1 MPMRR
6 SIAPWWVFP
15 CAAAFLGYFAL
26 LVYCDILRPVPEGME
41 WDSRSAGPGLLVAE
55 VAPDSPA
62 SRAGIRAGDR
72 ILSADR
78 QPVNSRSD
86 WEAVQANVV
95 LDRSVSLEV
104 ERNGVTFAADWAST
118 GAGLDYWR
126 HREGIDLLVTRF
138 VQLMSLAIGL
148 VVVFRKPF
156 DVGASLGGWLLATFG
171 VFCIVLPYRIA
182 VVWRSLPW
190 PVGAPLWLPLA
201 STLATPALL
210 LSFFLS
216 FPRRAVKST
225 AAWVAIWTPAALV
238 AAVHLRFLGSVV
250 YKPASERL
258 PADWFGWRWGVWI
271 GYLCAAAVVAFVKYR
286 RADPV
291 ERRRLGV
298 LLLGGGFGAVAGGP
312 IALAFWRGPETTLFA
327 SPVIGLATLGLLA
340 VPLSFAYATLRHR
353 VFDVSFII
361 RQGVQYALAR
371 RLLLSLVP
379 VVVAAMA
386 LDIYW
391 HRERSIG
398 EQFGARAPVY
408 LGLAALAIV
417 ASRRRQRWLEALDR
431 RFFRERYDARQLLHR
446 VAEEVRRA
454 GSLPQA
460 APLVVEQIERALHPR
475 FVTVLARAS
484 DADAY
489 RVVATA
495 PPLAG
500 PAELPG
506 GAKLWALAHV
516 LGRPLDLS
524 KAGAAWLAERL
535 PPEEAAMVGRL
546 GLELIVPVETGSG
559 RSDAILVL
567 GARRSDEP
575 YAGEDQQ
582 LLWTIAES
590 LAVLDRR
597 EPGDTAREAAFR
609 ECPDCGTCYDSGT
622 STCSGD
628 SAALTAVGLPRVLS
642 ERYRL
647 EQRLGRGGMGV
658 VYAASDLSLDRSVA
672 VKVLREELVG
682 DRESAARFER
692 EARIAASFSHPNVVT
707 VFDFGLVGGSR
718 AFLVMERL
726 EGATLREA
734 ISRGP
739 LEHGRVL
746 AIMRGV
752 CGAVDAAHRRQL
764 IHRDL
769 KPENVFLALT
779 DGAESP
785 KVLDFGIA
793 KALSGSW
800 SHADQNTTMGVVL
813 GTRQY
818 MAPEQLRGESPEPSW
833 DLWALA
839 LVVHEMLTGYHP
851 FASLA
856 LGLSG
861 TGVPTAQPMATRNS
875 IMVPAEWQRSFARWL
890 SIDSAGRPASAGAL
904 YAELE
909 QMLSRA

>member
-1 MPMRR
+1 MRR
-6 SIAPWWVFP
+6 VIAPWWVFP

-26 LVYCDILRPVPEGME
+26 LLYCDIVRPVPEGM
-41 WDSRSAGPGLLVAE
+41 DLKSGAGRPGLE
-55 VAPDSPA
+55 VKEVTPGSPA
-62 SRAGIRAGDR
+62 ARAGIRAGDR
-72 ILSADR
+72 VLSADR
-78 QPVNSRSD
+78 HAVSSKSE
-86 WEAVQANVV
+86 WEAIQANVAFGRAV
-95 LDRSVSLEV
+95 ALEL
-104 ERNGVTFAADWAST
+104 ERDGVTIGAEWVVT
-118 GAGLDYWR
+118 PAGLDYWLG
-126 HREGIDLLVTRF
+126 REGIDLLVTRL
-138 VQLMSLAIGL
+138 VQFISLMIGL
-148 VVVFRKPF
+148 VVVFRRPF
-156 DVGASLGGWLLATFG
+156 DAGARLGGWLLATFG
-171 VFCIVLPYRIA
+171 VFCIVLPYRIGD
-182 VVWRSLPW
+182 VWRSLPL
-190 PVGAPLWLPLA
+190 PIGAPLWLPLA
-201 STLATPALL
+201 STLAIPALL

-216 FPRRAVKST
+216 FPRRALAST
-225 AAWVAIWTPAALV
+225 GAWVAIWMPAVVIAG
-238 AAVHLRFLGSVV
+238 ARLRFLGSVV
-250 YKPASERL
+250 YRPASERL
-258 PADWFGWRWGVWI
+258 PADWFGWRWGGWI
-271 GYLCAAAVVAFVKYR
+271 AYLGVAAVVAFVKYR

-298 LLLGGGFGAVAGGP
+298 LLLGGGIGAVAGGP
-312 IALAFWRGPETTLFA
+312 IALAYWRGSETTLFA
-327 SPVIGLATLGLLA
+327 SPAIGLATLCLLA

-361 RQGVQYALAR
+361 RQGVRYALAR
-371 RLLLSLVP
+371 RLLLSVVP
-379 VVVAAMA
+379 IVVAAMA

-391 HRERSIG
+391 HRDRSIG
-398 EQFGARAPVY
+398 AQFGARAPIY
-408 LGLAALAIV
+408 AGLAALAIV

-446 VAEEVRRA
+446 VVEEVRRS
-454 GSLPQA
+454 GSLPEA

-475 FVTVLARAS
+475 FVAVLARAS

-489 RVVATA
+489 RSVAAA
-495 PPLAG
+495 PASAG
-500 PAELPG
+500 PGELPG
-506 GAKLWALAHV
+506 GAKLCALAHV

-524 KAGAAWLAERL
+524 RAGAAWLAERL
-535 PPEEAAMVGRL
+535 PPEEAAIVGQL
-546 GLELIVPVETGSG
+546 GLELIVPIDTGSG
-559 RSDAILVL
+559 RSDAILAL
-567 GARRSDEP
+567 GARRSEEP
-575 YAGEDQQ
+575 YASEDQQ

-597 EPGDTAREAAFR
+597 ERRDTARDAAFR
-609 ECPDCGTCYDSGT
+609 ECPSCGTCYDSVA
-622 STCSGD
+622 STCSD
-628 SAALTAVGLPRVLS
+628 DAAALTVVGLPRVLS
-642 ERYRL
+642 QRYRL

-658 VYAASDLSLDRSVA
+658 VYSASDLSLDRIVA

-707 VFDFGLVGGSR
+707 VFDFGVVGESR

-726 EGATLREA
+726 EGTTLREE
-734 ISRGP
+734 IGRGP
-739 LEHGRVL
+739 VEHGRVL

-752 CGAVDAAHRRQL
+752 CAAVDAAHRRQL

-769 KPENVFLALT
+769 KPENVFLART

-793 KALSGSW
+793 KALSGAW
-800 SHADQNTTMGVVL
+800 SDADHNTTMGVVL

-839 LVVHEMLTGYHP
+839 LIVHELLTGYHP

-861 TGVPTAQPMATRNS
+861 SGIPTAQPMAARDS
-875 IMVPAEWQRSFARWL
+875 GVMPAEWQRSLARWL

>member
-1 MPMRR
+1 MRR
-6 SIAPWWVFP
+6 SFAPWWVFP

-26 LVYCDILRPVPEGME
+26 LVYCDIWRPIPEGMALE
-41 WDSRSAGPGLLVAE
+41 ATRGQRGLLVKKMTA
-55 VAPDSPA
+55 DSPA
-62 SRAGIRAGDR
+62 AQAGVLVGDR
-72 ILSADR
+72 IVAADGR
-78 QPVNSRSD
+78 AVDSKSE
-86 WEAVQANVV
+86 WEAVQAN
-95 LDRSVSLEV
+95 LAFDRAVALQVQRGET
-104 ERNGVTFAADWAST
+104 TFNADWVVT
-118 GAGLDYWR
+118 RVGLDHWGR
-126 HREGIDLLVTRF
+126 REGLDLLVTRL
-138 VQLMSLAIGL
+138 VQVISLAIGL
-148 VVVFRKPF
+148 VVVFRRPF
-156 DVGASLGGWLLATFG
+156 DVGAHLGGWLLATFG
-171 VFCIVLPYRIA
+171 VFCIALPYRIA
-182 VVWRSLPW
+182 GVWRSLPW
-190 PVGAPLWLPLA
+190 LVGVPLWLPLA
-201 STLATPALL
+201 STLAMPALL

-216 FPRRAVKST
+216 FPRRGLRST
-225 AAWVAIWTPAALV
+225 GAWVAIWVPAVLV
-238 AAVHLRFLGSVV
+238 AAAHLRFLTRVIYWSGG
-250 YKPASERL
+250 AEL
-258 PADWFGWRWGVWI
+258 PEDWFGWRWGVWI
-271 GYLCAAAVVAFVKYR
+271 GYLGAAAVVAFVKYR
-286 RADPV
+286 HADPV

-298 LLLGGGFGAVAGGP
+298 LLLGGGIGAVAGGP
-312 IALAFWRGPETTLFA
+312 IALAYWRGSETTLFA
-327 SPVIGLATLGLLA
+327 SPAIGLATLGLLA

-361 RQGVQYALAR
+361 RQGVRYALAR
-371 RLLLSLVP
+371 RLLLLIVP
-379 VVVAAMA
+379 AAVAAMA
-386 LDIYW
+386 VDIYW
-391 HRERSIG
+391 HRDRSIG
-398 EQFGARAPVY
+398 EQFGARAPIY
-408 LGLAALAIV
+408 GGLAALAIV

-431 RFFRERYDARQLLHR
+431 RFFRERYDARQLLHS
-446 VAEEVRRA
+446 VVEEVGRS
-454 GSLPQA
+454 GSLQRA

-475 FVTVLARAS
+475 FVTVLARAA

-495 PPLAG
+495 PPSAG

-506 GAKLWALAHV
+506 GAKLCALAHV

-535 PPEEAAMVGRL
+535 PPEEAAMVGEL
-546 GLELIVPVETGSG
+546 GLELIVPIDTGSG
-559 RSDAILVL
+559 RADAILAL
-567 GARRSDEP
+567 GARRSEEP
-575 YAGEDQQ
+575 YASEDQQ

-597 EPGDTAREAAFR
+597 ERPGTVREAVFQ
-609 ECPDCGTCYDSGT
+609 ECPTCGTCYDSGT
-622 STCSGD
+622 PTCSGD
-628 SAALTAVGLPRVLS
+628 AAALTVVGLPRVLS
-642 ERYRL
+642 QRYRL

-707 VFDFGLVGGSR
+707 VFDFGVVGESR

-726 EGATLREA
+726 EGTTLRDE
-734 ISRGP
+734 INRGP
-739 LEHGRVL
+739 LEPGRVL

-769 KPENVFLALT
+769 KPENVFLAQS

-793 KALSGSW
+793 KALSGAW
-800 SHADQNTTMGVVL
+800 SHADHNTTMGVVL

-839 LVVHEMLTGYHP
+839 LIVHELLTGYHP

-856 LGLSG
+856 IGLSG
-861 TGVPTAQPMATRNS
+861 GGIPTAQPMAARDS
-875 IMVPAEWQRSFARWL
+875 GAVRAEWQRSFARWL

-909 QMLSRA
+909 QMLSLA